1 MKKELVRALSERGD
15 KIAAQTLSWA
25 NSFSE
30 GETYADL
37 SSFFKAHPSL
47 SLPDKLLGTGKG
59 DVFVSLHTEAFN
71 GVPHCHD
78 FVEIIYVCRGSVSD
92 CIGQNK
98 ITLTKGDA
106 CIHNP
111 SATHYLTDF
120 DGKRDIVL
128 NILLSR
134 RVFGKSVYAAAVRD
148 NKLDGFFNRFLSAGD
163 GESYRAFYEL
173 SSETDTITE
182 LLVKEFFREDGY
194 SDAVMES
201 ILLLLFAELLRN
213 YRSGEREDFTAGVKS
228 YLSENLQNVSIQSA
242 AAAFGYHPKYFS
254 ALVHRQ
260 TGQTFSAL
268 LTEQRMKK
276 AEAQLLFTDYSIEDI
291 AVSVG
296 YRDAVSLYGNFKR
309 YSGMTPSEFR
319 RKNLK
324 HD

>member
-1 MKKELVRALSERGD
+1 MKKELVSSLLVRGQQIEE
-15 KIAAQTLSWA
+15 KTLAWA

-30 GETYADL
+30 AERYEEL
-37 SSFFKAHPSL
+37 SSFFRAHPYM

-78 FVEIIYVCRGSVSD
+78 FVEIIYVCRGSVCD
-92 CIGQNK
+92 CVGQSK
-98 ITLTKGDA
+98 ITLTQGDA

-120 DGKRDIVL
+120 NGKKDIVL

-134 RVFGKSVYAAAVRD
+134 RIFGKSVYAAAIRD

-163 GESYRAFYEL
+163 GESYRAFRDL

-213 YRSGEREDFTAGVKS
+213 YRSGEQEDFAAGVKS

-254 ALVHRQ
+254 ALVQKRA
-260 TGQTFSAL
+260 GQTFSAL
-268 LTEQRMKK
+268 LTDQRMKK

-296 YRDAVSLYGNFKR
+296 YRDAVSLYANFKR